1 MYVFMYLYIT
11 GPPERIKRG
20 KIKYNAINLTAINL
34 TWAEPFNSNSPITHY
49 VVSCDKCPT
58 PLSDVYTNVTVIVGL
73 TPGVEYKLN
82 VAAVN
87 AIGSGQDSVNI
98 NAESATPGMNYK
110 LDCIHI
116 RVYEYASFVSLPPT

>member
-34 TWAEPFNSNSPITHY
+34 TWAEPFDSNSPITHY
-49 VVSCDKCPT
+49 IVLCDKCPT
-58 PLSDVYTNVTVIVGL
+58 QLSDVDTNVTVIVGL
-73 TPGVEYKLN
+73 IPGVEYKLN

-87 AIGSGQDSVNI
+87 GFGRGQDSVNI
-98 NAESATPGMNYK
+98 NAQSATPGMNHK
-110 LDCIHI
+110 LDCMYTHQG
-116 RVYEYASFVSLPPT
+116 L